1 MAATRRARPEL
12 ASQAEN
18 VNRIMGASDKEG
30 EFIVM
35 DHMASARNRES
46 IIPSRQRRAD
56 RRWDR
61 LKASPVRPRMNAEV
75 IVK

>member
-1 MAATRRARPEL
+1 MARPEL

-18 VNRIMGASDKEG
+18 VSRIMGAKDKEG
-30 EFIVM
+30 ELIVM
-35 DHMASARNRES
+35 DQIASARKRES

-56 RRWDR
+56 KRWER
-61 LKASPVRPRMNAEV
+61 LKASPVRPRINAEV